1 MNMQRRIRTIGLI
14 VAIALLAGAA
24 LAMRGARQG
33 PLPDDNL
40 HPIQG
45 DIRSVDGI
53 LSTTLEARDT
63 AMDLGGVQVQAAIYN
78 GNYAGPVL
86 RVHPGDLMR
95 IHFVNHLDT
104 PSNLHFH
111 GLISS
116 PQGNSDN
123 AHLQVPPGE
132 SFDYEVKIADHQPPG
147 LYWYPD
153 HTHGIAEQHVMRGLS
168 GALLVE
174 GFARQFDGLAG
185 IEEQLLVVKDY
196 AFDNDFNHSDDP
208 RVAVYY
214 NDRITTINGLTAMRI
229 GMHPGQTQLWRLSN
243 QGANLISHL
252 TLEGHRFRIIGTD
265 GQVTTAETVVD
276 TLDIAPASRVDVLV
290 DAGAPGTYQLIARGL
305 LTGTDEQQT
314 VDRAMGEVIVAGEP
328 TLPIATLRRF
338 PDPHDLRA
346 LSITGRRTLTLSQ
359 SRDSETYFIDTRK
372 FDHARTDIRVAL
384 GSVEEWIIRND
395 SDDFH
400 SFHIHQMSFQ
410 PIAVNGKPIAFGG
423 RLDNIRV
430 PERGS
435 VTLLLA
441 FTDPL
446 ILGRFM
452 YHCHVLKHE
461 DRGMMGNIEIY
472 QANTSA
478 QAHAGHVH

>member
-1 MNMQRRIRTIGLI
+1 MQRQIRIVGLI
-14 VAIALLAGAA
+14 AAVALLAAVGFATRYA
-24 LAMRGARQG
+24 GLGTS
-33 PLPDDNL
+33 PDDNL
-40 HPIQG
+40 RPIQG
-45 DIRSVDGI
+45 DVRSVNGI
-53 LSTTLEARDT
+53 LTITLEARDT
-63 AMDLGGVQVQAAIYN
+63 PIDLGGVQVQAAIYN

-86 RVHPGDLMR
+86 RVHPGDVMR
-95 IHFVNHLDT
+95 IHFVNHLTT

-132 SFDYEVKIADHQPPG
+132 SFDYEVKIATHQPPG
-147 LYWYPD
+147 LYWYHD
-153 HTHGIAEQHVMRGLS
+153 HTHGLAEQHVMRGLS

-185 IEEQLLVVKDY
+185 IEEQLLVIKDY

-208 RVAVYY
+208 RVEAYY
-214 NDRITTINGLTAMRI
+214 NDRITTINGLTAVRI

-252 TLEGHRFRIIGTD
+252 TLEGHHFRIIGTD
-265 GQVTTAETVVD
+265 GQVTTAETAAE
-276 TLDIAPASRVDVLV
+276 TLDIAPSSRMDVLV
-290 DAGAPGTYQLIARGL
+290 DAGAPGTYKLIARGL
-305 LTGTDEQQT
+305 LTGTDAQQT
-314 VDRAMGEVIVAGEP
+314 IDRAMGEVTVAGEP
-328 TLPIATLRRF
+328 AIPVAALRHF

-346 LSITGRRTLTLSQ
+346 LTVTGRRTLTLSQ
-359 SRDSETYFIDTRK
+359 SKDSEAYFIDNQK

-384 GSVEEWIIRND
+384 GSVEEWIVRND

-410 PIAVNGKPIAFGG
+410 PIAINGAPIAFAG

-452 YHCHVLKHE
+452 YHCHVLNHE
-461 DRGMMGNIEIY
+461 DRGMMGNIEVY
-472 QANTSA
+472 DANTPA
-478 QAHAGHVH
+478 HAHAGHMH